1 MAPAF
6 GQSMVAPLAQPIIQ
20 RVVQPV
26 PVYHPVLRQVPVP
39 VIRPVPVPVVYHHHH
54 WPVHIHH
61 NPVQPVAAP
70 LPHYTTFSYHPYSYG
85 KSDVPHH
92 KKDTIHIHD
101 YGVPAHGHV
110 GHANGNSHV
119 VTHHG
124 YATRHADCPNHCGT
138 CQPPNC
144 PSDCK
149 PHCVAIIH
157 HQHHR
162 PHHVFVNHQHHHNIA
177 QTHFHNHHWPV
188 HHHDVYHNR
197 PYLPHRHIGY
207 PVLTYPPYH
216 HHGRRSANDYQRQ
229 TVPHYKVYQHVKHW
243 HPPCI
248 HHSHTCHHHH
258 HPMTLYHDHHH
269 PTKVL
274 HHHHYRPYPVY
285 HHHEH
290 IKPVIYHHLKPYPI
304 HHHHTHHI
312 HDTWHHD
319 THHHSVSPPLPYP
332 IPVTIPTPIEVPVP
346 VSSTLPIPVL
356 PPSRDSSPVPVMLPW
371 TPNYGAASHNIMGRS
386 NVPHHELVKEAR
398 KSETSGQHRQT
409 KKSETSKP
417 EKETKKSQT
426 PKKKKKDVVVN
437 RPPIIYHPPPEV
449 YHRPEIVVH
458 RAPVL
463 IHRPPIVYHQPAVIV
478 HRPPV
483 VYHQSPV
490 VFHQPAPTVNQPVL
504 YSHDNFVVHPTMFAS
519 HAGTM
524 VESAGH
530 FLGLPSGPITNFPG
544 PFPGFGGL
552 QGLGMAPYATP
563 FGRKRRSAKGNSG
576 EEKESFQKRED
587 NFRSEK
593 EKESSE
599 KESSDKDSHFKKAD
613 RKNAIVVHRPPV
625 IYHPPPEIYHRPRV
639 VVHRPDVLIHRPPI
653 VVHQSPVVLHRP
665 PVVYHQTP
673 LIFHQP
679 PPMINQPVY
688 HSHDA
693 YMPHPVFTHYDSQ
706 VHHMGSYQG
715 IPPYGYGYHGFG
727 GGYLGFGGGFP
738 GMHGGFSGYP
748 SLHGGIGGFHA
759 GFGGFHGPFAPGFGR
774 SKIEKPKHKK
784 EIKTEKHG
792 KKVKK
797 HKKEKTHKKSTTKS
811 ERAKRKHS
819 VMVHRPPVIFHPA
832 PEVYHRPAF
841 VIHQPDIVIH
851 RPPTVYHQS
860 PVVVH
865 HPPIAY
871 HQPPVVVHQPP
882 PVMVQPTYHHH
893 HFFHEC
899 SGHGC
904 YGGAPHLYGG
914 FGYGGCFGR
923 CGGFGG
929 FGHGCCGGFG
939 GGFHGGYPFL
949 YGKSSVPKHSRSKE
963 HTTKHKHDTLE
974 SDESTNHHKNANV
987 NSEQK
992 TSSDNSKA
1000 SMRHH
1005 EVKEKKGSKKNNIV
1019 IHRPPLVY
1027 HPPPEIYH
1035 RPDIIVHRPDV
1046 LVHRP
1051 SIVYDQPAMVLHRPA
1066 VIYHE
1071 PDVVFHQPP
1080 PLVNLPIYHASDMYA
1095 PHPVYTEAGSQVGFD
1110 HDILGVPPHFS
1121 YGEFGVSHAFGKS
1134 KIEGSKSKHEPKR
1147 DEEDSGDQKNRQKSE
1162 KEDDEENKYGVAEE
1176 KTTDHTKM
1184 KDNSAKSS
1192 EPKETG
1198 KKKHHSSNHLR
1209 EKTKSTKAHKKY
1221 NLIMHRPPMVYHP
1234 SPTIYHRPDIVV
1246 HHPDIV
1252 IHRPSVV
1259 MQPPSVV
1266 VHKPAVVYRQPPVVF
1281 HQPEPSINQPI
1292 YNSHD
1297 AYEAHPVYT
1306 HVGSSFEHGGNYLAH
1321 PGFGADFGFQGYG
1334 DGRAFPGFGKS
1345 KIQKSKD
1352 TEIKEKDGIA
1362 DKKADKHKKQESGKT
1377 KQDRKER
1384 DKSKDEKD
1392 HEHAK
1397 RDTHATNTK
1406 RVQLPHAQKE
1416 KTETGTKKNAIVV
1429 RRPPIIYHPPPEV
1442 YHRPDIVVHRAPIV
1456 IQRAPLVYHQSP
1468 VIVHRPAVVYHQPA
1482 VVFHQPAPAVHQP
1495 VFHSVDTFSVHPH
1508 LSFSQAGSSVHQVGE
1523 YLGVPQE
1530 VMHRSTVPTSTTEH
1544 KDTTNAHTDLPHPK
1558 QKRATLEQHITP
1570 ITPLNYIHPRHP
1582 AFETLR
1588 SSIPYPTLHPHSL
1601 SYSSFPWGFPPKSKR
1616 SVAAHPYAHP
1626 ELATMVPHEL
1636 YPLPYPPF
1644 YHPSPL
1650 QRPHVNV
1657 NIETVKSKVP
1667 QGGNRERRQSMLDPS
1682 MQLPNSAPTQTEAM
1696 HYGHLASYPV
1706 LPRPHVNVNI
1716 ETVKSSVPRSRR
1728 QVLAGLPSTET
1739 QPAFAPQTYSQTV
1752 VPAAPAQLPS
1762 PPEEQLGVYR
1772 DLLGAIYPRGV
1783 RRRPKVNIV
1792 VQTAK
1797 STIPSVQNEKKS
1809 VLPGSLRKENV
1820 DAFNTMPEVTT
1831 IEPPLLRD
1839 GVRVNMVDLGD
1850 PTTEPSP
1857 SSSSNLAPNVQPS
1870 YSNMNMQNFGMS
1882 VMGLGAQGNY
1892 GMDKWKKFTVPKP
1905 SRLWHDVNAE
1915 KKSAVPG
1922 VHRQAPGKKRFLI
1935 NELQSGIQSPG
1946 QLPEYQSGV
1955 EPQGSLPFARPA
1967 AAGYS
1972 PPSGYTTEPQ
1982 VLGPQTDGVV
1992 DQGQSVSGNLLNQNN
2007 GFLQTGRPS
2016 VNVNVETYK
2025 KHTLVSNV
2033 LPSKRQI
2040 IGALPLT
2047 SLFRPNPNTAKAS
2060 LKTLIP
2066 STNTQRRNSPQFMT
2080 KRQQIMRRVPLAK
2093 AIPTVRHRVENA
2105 RVSPESSTRGY
2116 AAFPVQDTQAHAPST
2131 FPYQALQTATH
2142 PQFLTTPRPGSY
2154 VQQTV
2159 TEAPSSPTQ
2168 PPSSYLSTLY
2178 PWGTRR
2184 HVNINIETAKSKI
2197 PSVSNGLSKSN
2208 KIITPR
2214 FKREFP
2220 VLYNIIKARAEL
2232 DAAKKDGK
2240 GRRDKRQIPM
2250 FSGGFLQSLIP
2261 DANLLAK
2268 RAFYGS
2274 VPR

>member
-1 MAPAF
+1 M
-6 GQSMVAPLAQPIIQ
+6 
-20 RVVQPV
+20 
-26 PVYHPVLRQVPVP
+26 
-39 VIRPVPVPVVYHHHH
+39 
-54 WPVHIHH
+54 
-61 NPVQPVAAP
+61 
-70 LPHYTTFSYHPYSYG
+70 
-85 KSDVPHH
+85 
-92 KKDTIHIHD
+92 
-101 YGVPAHGHV
+101 
-110 GHANGNSHV
+110 
-119 VTHHG
+119 
-124 YATRHADCPNHCGT
+124 
-138 CQPPNC
+138 
-144 PSDCK
+144 
-149 PHCVAIIH
+149 
-157 HQHHR
+157 
-162 PHHVFVNHQHHHNIA
+162 
-177 QTHFHNHHWPV
+177 
-188 HHHDVYHNR
+188 
-197 PYLPHRHIGY
+197 
-207 PVLTYPPYH
+207 
-216 HHGRRSANDYQRQ
+216 
-229 TVPHYKVYQHVKHW
+229 
-243 HPPCI
+243 
-248 HHSHTCHHHH
+248 
-258 HPMTLYHDHHH
+258 
-269 PTKVL
+269 
-274 HHHHYRPYPVY
+274 
-285 HHHEH
+285 
-290 IKPVIYHHLKPYPI
+290 
-304 HHHHTHHI
+304 
-312 HDTWHHD
+312 
-319 THHHSVSPPLPYP
+319 
-332 IPVTIPTPIEVPVP
+332 P